1 MTARDPAQ
9 RCQPILATP
18 PEPKRC
24 EWCGALEPT
33 TCEVCESV
41 IGTLRAALSHAGPVA
56 RDGER

>member
-1 MTARDPAQ
+1 MTGVHRS
-9 RCQPILATP
+9 QPIGETP
-18 PEPKRC
+18 QEPKRC

-41 IGTLRAALSHAGPVA
+41 IGTLRTALSQAGPVA